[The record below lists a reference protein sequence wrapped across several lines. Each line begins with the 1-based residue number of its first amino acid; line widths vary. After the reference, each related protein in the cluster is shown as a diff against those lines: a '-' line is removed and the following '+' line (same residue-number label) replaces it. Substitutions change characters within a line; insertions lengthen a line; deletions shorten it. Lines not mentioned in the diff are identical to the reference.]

1 LVVVVPVVVEF
12 IESVVVAVL
21 ADYFQIVV
29 IYQGQVLIQQ
39 HIDRTHMWY
48 LLDHTL

>member
-1 LVVVVPVVVEF
+1 MAVVPVVVDI
-12 IESVVVAVL
+12 IESLVVAVL
-21 ADYFQIVV
+21 VDYFQIVV
-29 IYQGQVLIQQ
+29 IYQDQVLIQQ